1 MALRPFA
8 NSIHH
13 CIKYLSSL
21 GYDGALMRRFLLE
34 DEVEIEEEAQPIV
47 LSIVVVQIALVDTLQ
62 ALNIT
67 PEGIVGHS
75 VGEVAAAYADGCLS
89 REETLQI
96 GLTVEREVFAM
107 RARTP
112 GVMAAVELPFEEALS
127 LRFGTVDVACVNA
140 VDLVTMAG
148 NEADMERLI
157 SLLQGRGIFVQRIAT
172 NRLTTHT
179 RFLRNSFERTF
190 MPAFERLQ
198 IKGRPRTARFL
209 STSFEEADW
218 AGSELCRRPGAAYF
232 GRNMLHVV
240 RFYQALR
247 HAPRQALLLEVG
259 PSSQLRSPIS
269 RSFRA
274 EEDIRY
280 VGLMRRGGKSAATV
294 DNISHFLTAL
304 GQLYAAGQPVQL
316 KCLYPAVSYPVS
328 RHTEFLS
335 PIFRYDHSKPRFVTR
350 YPQYFCP
357 SKATRSVY
365 SEEVSLATH
374 PHFAD
379 HAVDGLVLYPGTAYL
394 YLAWRAVASWYAAPD
409 YLAFPVDLRKVNISR
424 ATKLSQAAVTT
435 FRCHYFADTGA
446 FTVEANGSVCAT
458 GLIFPLDPKFKFI
471 KPVEE
476 PKKNSNSNSETLLL
490 DSESFYRELHVRGYH
505 FGKAFQNV
513 LQIRDDSSAA
523 VVRWTDNVVTY
534 LDAVLQSSVLTQT
547 LRLLYVPT
555 LIESMQIDPRAIQ
568 AGLRSSSE
576 FGAEVSKVSD
586 VRLDRACK
594 LIHAAGVQVLN
605 ASFKPIARKVEELGN
620 AELVIESHEAIGYD
634 EADGID
640 RETRATINRYVED
653 IEQLLNSS
661 SPNEKKPQLSEAQ
674 LKAKNCGLWLA
685 VSRADPVALATAAAG
700 SAGRRC
706 PLPPSPVFTTELEC
720 DLLHSTLT
728 SDRLFRTQ
736 LDVVVENINLYN
748 KLNVLEINTS
758 AQLLYPKLVKII
770 GRPLFS
776 FNMANLIYSIAHPEV
791 AALPEEIT
799 GNHLL
804 TFHPFEVAKSRFPY
818 REMDQQ
824 ELIIYRDPAVSLDQL
839 ATRIDYDMLLR
850 SVETAL
856 APNGFLLAALR
867 ESVHPLEAL
876 FTPYRSESFRLL
888 LEQFIKFAEEAG
900 LTYVG
905 RKSDGFTA
913 CTVLFRKVDH
923 VEVARQKEE
932 VIEISN
938 DNLDWLEVLKAAN
951 RNEAVDRIWIHSS
964 DPLSGIVGL
973 TRGLAKDIS
982 RNKAKYLFFDQR
994 ESGMTLEKALRI
1006 ARRTQLL
1013 QNAFI
1018 EDGGKVVLASYR
1030 HITFCETPEL
1040 REGVTDFEL
1049 RQTKTGDLSSF
1060 RPFVKQPLSSLG
1072 FEGAIKQ
1079 DKAAACTIYKLGPE
1093 GLSADNPKA
1102 NQILVEVSKA
1112 ALNFRD
1118 VMIATARMSPADVSD
1133 RMAWDDVVLGLEFA
1147 GRIAGSGGSAGGG
1160 HQRVMGFANSRAMA
1174 TSIIAN
1180 REFLWP
1186 VPDEWSLLQA
1196 ATVPVV
1202 YATAYYG
1209 LLIRGR
1215 LQKGES
1221 VLIHAGTGGVGLAAI
1236 NIALSLGCRLFVT
1249 AGTEE
1254 KRRFLATTYPAIE
1267 KGCIGTTRDTSF
1279 ETMVLQ
1285 QTGGR
1290 GVDVVLNSLTDD
1302 MFWATLRCLADNGR
1316 FCEIGKYQF
1325 MNDDFM
1331 GEFWR
1336 RIFLEVL

>member
-1 MALRPFA
+1 MGKVPQLEDFDADLFGYSDDQADLMDAQDRIMMTEAHSALLDAGILPEAIRGTRTGYFWGSFVDQVQSALKDDFEAKESIFQHHASRIHEALDLKGPACWLENGCATSLTALHLAVTSIRSGLCDQALVGGVNITLDPTKVMWQVDFNTLSHDSTCHVFDEKATGYVKGKTREVTAHLELTNKTFISPLFSGEGAIVLVVQRRSQAKRVYAEVLGMHCNADGYKADGFTHPGWETQRDLMLAAMRNAGINGADLAYFEAHGTGTQAGDKCELRSIKEAIAVDRSTPLMIGSIKSIAGHAEAASGLVSIAKLIIAYQTRQLAPNIHYEVPNPAIPALTDGTYYVPTEVTHFEGGIVGMNNFGIGGGNASAILNSFPKSRPEDDFQIATAALPRLILLFGRNTKTLAETMAEVEAALPKITREYLALLNDISGYRPEAGMAARGYLLVNSQREVIGRHLQDVFVGGGEGVKSKSKRPLWFIFSGLGCQWPSMARQMMALRPFA

-34 DEVEIEEEAQPIV
+34 EDPKEIDEEEAQPIV

-148 NEADMERLI
+148 NETDMERLI
-157 SLLQGRGIFVQRIAT
+157 GLLQDRGIFVQRIAT

-198 IKGRPRTARFL
+198 IKGRQRTARFL

-247 HAPRQALLLEVG
+247 HAPRHSLLLEVG

-274 EEDIRY
+274 EEDICY
-280 VGLMRRGGKSAATV
+280 VGVMRRGGKSSSV

-304 GQLYAAGQPVQL
+304 GQLYAAGQPVTL

-350 YPQYFCP
+350 YPQYYCP

-365 SEEVSLATH
+365 TEEVSLATH

-394 YLAWRAVASWYAAPD
+394 YLAWRAVASWYGETD
-409 YLAFPVDLRKVNISR
+409 YLRFPVDLRKVNISR
-424 ATKLSQAAVTT
+424 ATKLSQTSVTT
-435 FRCHYFADTGA
+435 FKCHYFADTGA

-576 FGAEVSKVSD
+576 FEGGEALQVSD

-594 LIHAAGVQVLN
+594 LIHAAGVPAGGL
-605 ASFKPIARKVEELGN
+605 AR
-620 AELVIESHEAIGYD
+620 
-634 EADGID
+634 
-640 RETRATINRYVED
+640 RE
-653 IEQLLNSS
+653 
-661 SPNEKKPQLSEAQ
+661 
-674 LKAKNCGLWLA
+674 
-685 VSRADPVALATAAAG
+685 
-700 SAGRRC
+700 
-706 PLPPSPVFTTELEC
+706 
-720 DLLHSTLT
+720 
-728 SDRLFRTQ
+728 
-736 LDVVVENINLYN
+736 
-748 KLNVLEINTS
+748 
-758 AQLLYPKLVKII
+758 
-770 GRPLFS
+770 
-776 FNMANLIYSIAHPEV
+776 
-791 AALPEEIT
+791 
-799 GNHLL
+799 
-804 TFHPFEVAKSRFPY
+804 
-818 REMDQQ
+818 
-824 ELIIYRDPAVSLDQL
+824 RDPASHELE
-839 ATRIDYDMLLR
+839 RPLR
-850 SVETAL
+850 RGHRQVRLRRPRRRRRARDRRRREYARWHRQTPGRVGSTARSRS
-856 APNGFLLAALR
+856 PDRSRCHRHHSHRGAA
-867 ESVHPLEAL
+867 
-876 FTPYRSESFRLL
+876 
-888 LEQFIKFAEEAG
+888 
-900 LTYVG
+900 
-905 RKSDGFTA
+905 
-913 CTVLFRKVDH
+913 
-923 VEVARQKEE
+923 ARQPPGR
-932 VIEISN
+932 
-938 DNLDWLEVLKAAN
+938 A
-951 RNEAVDRIWIHSS
+951 
-964 DPLSGIVGL
+964 
-973 TRGLAKDIS
+973 
-982 RNKAKYLFFDQR
+982 
-994 ESGMTLEKALRI
+994 
-1006 ARRTQLL
+1006 ARR
-1013 QNAFI
+1013 
-1018 EDGGKVVLASYR
+1018 
-1030 HITFCETPEL
+1030 C
-1040 REGVTDFEL
+1040 
-1049 RQTKTGDLSSF
+1049 
-1060 RPFVKQPLSSLG
+1060 
-1072 FEGAIKQ
+1072 
-1079 DKAAACTIYKLGPE
+1079 
-1093 GLSADNPKA
+1093 
-1102 NQILVEVSKA
+1102 
-1112 ALNFRD
+1112 
-1118 VMIATARMSPADVSD
+1118 
-1133 RMAWDDVVLGLEFA
+1133 
-1147 GRIAGSGGSAGGG
+1147 
-1160 HQRVMGFANSRAMA
+1160 
-1174 TSIIAN
+1174 
-1180 REFLWP
+1180 
-1186 VPDEWSLLQA
+1186 
-1196 ATVPVV
+1196 
-1202 YATAYYG
+1202 
-1209 LLIRGR
+1209 
-1215 LQKGES
+1215 
-1221 VLIHAGTGGVGLAAI
+1221 
-1236 NIALSLGCRLFVT
+1236 
-1249 AGTEE
+1249 
-1254 KRRFLATTYPAIE
+1254 
-1267 KGCIGTTRDTSF
+1267 
-1279 ETMVLQ
+1279 
-1285 QTGGR
+1285 
-1290 GVDVVLNSLTDD
+1290 
-1302 MFWATLRCLADNGR
+1302 
-1316 FCEIGKYQF
+1316 
-1325 MNDDFM
+1325 
-1331 GEFWR
+1331 
-1336 RIFLEVL
+1336 